1 MTDPYV
7 SDDRLVAL
15 EQVMADADLLVLGA
29 PHRAYRGLEVGG
41 RDVVDVWGVTGEGIR
56 L

>member
-1 MTDPYV
+1 VPD
-7 SDDRLVAL
+7 SRLVPL
-15 EQVMADADLLVLGA
+15 DQVLAESEVLILGV

-41 RDVVDVWGVTGEGIR
+41 RDVVDIWGAMGEGIR